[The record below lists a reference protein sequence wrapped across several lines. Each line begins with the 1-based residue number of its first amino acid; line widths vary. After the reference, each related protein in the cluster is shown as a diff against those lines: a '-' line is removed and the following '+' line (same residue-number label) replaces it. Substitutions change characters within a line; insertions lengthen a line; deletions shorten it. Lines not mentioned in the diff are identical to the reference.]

1 MNESDRDEVAY
12 KIANWDLT
20 LGVANRAHRDATGNI
35 YDKFRY
41 NNVTGYI
48 YMYDNEAGIY
58 KYIYSDTCN
67 RGLFVDRW
75 V

>member
-48 YMYDNEAGIY
+48 YIGTWPDSLIIN
-58 KYIYSDTCN
+58 S
-67 RGLFVDRW
+67 RRHF
-75 V
+75 